1 MFRRI
6 FSRKTDDPRPGTIY
20 AAIMAAS
27 RQPAFYAKLGVDDSL
42 EGRFEILVL
51 HASLVARRLGAGSN
65 DAKAMSQEVFD
76 LMFIDLDQAMRESG
90 VGDLA
95 VPKRIRRMAEA
106 YYGRAKAY
114 GAALAEDEPVKALV
128 AAVERNIYGSEAG
141 PAEDD
146 DRNNS
151 AMAVAQY
158 IQAVDRT
165 LAQTDEAPLLEGK
178 LTFPAAEDFSH
189 PPRNAAVLEATK

>member
-42 EGRFEILVL
+42 EGRFELLVL
-51 HASLVARRLGAGSN
+51 HATLVARRLGAGSN
-65 DAKAMSQEVFD
+65 EAKAMSQEVFD

-106 YYGRAKAY
+106 YYGRARAY
-114 GAALAEDEPVKALV
+114 GSALADDEPAKALV
-128 AAVERNIYGSEAG
+128 AAVERNIYGSAAG
-141 PAEDD
+141 STEDD
-146 DRNNS
+146 DKSNTV
-151 AMAVAQY
+151 MAVAKY
-158 IQAVDRT
+158 IQAVDRA
-165 LAQTDEAPLLEGK
+165 LAQADEALLLEGK
-178 LTFPAAEDFSH
+178 LTFPSAEDFSQRS
-189 PPRNAAVLEATK
+189 RNADVLEATK